1 MTNRKLS
8 RAALREWLRE
18 NYPRVCRDELLI
30 EAQQQVTMQISLGVL
45 LAATLFFVIA
55 ALLLYL
61 PSDELVLYA
70 ISGLVM
76 SSFLFIPMSISY
88 YTAAFDAHFSEDMAV
103 SFTPRRVLQQLYDKY
118 NFEVEP

>member
-8 RAALREWLRE
+8 RAELREWLHE
-18 NYPRVCRDELLI
+18 NYSRVCRDELLI
-30 EAQQQVTMQISLGVL
+30 EAQQQVSRQISLCVL
-45 LAATLFFVIA
+45 LAATLFFAIA

-88 YTAAFDAHFSEDMAV
+88 YTAAFDTHFSEDMAV
-103 SFTPRRVLQQLYDKY
+103 SFTPYRVLQQLYDKY
-118 NFEVEP
+118 NFEGEP